1 MRTVETPVGTIGAR
15 HAGMIG
21 GVLVAIAVPLLLG
34 DFLLFLAASG
44 LALGLYGASFDLL
57 YGYTGLLSFGHSV
70 FFGAG
75 AYAATFALD
84 DFGQGVFVGLVAAFL
99 LTALVAVG
107 IGIIAVRVKSHGF
120 VIVTILIALI
130 AQLLAETFT
139 DITGGTDGRIV
150 SVPPVDLPGL
160 GEFSYFDP
168 LFVYYFTLAV
178 LVVSLLVMYQL
189 VNSRMGLV
197 FRMIRE
203 NEQRARML
211 GYNVTVYKLVAFIG
225 SGAFAGIAGV
235 LTVYINGFVDASQFS
250 LIVAGDAIIFTMLGG
265 RATLVGAVIGAVLI
279 EGSSNYVSQ
288 LTDAYPLIIG
298 LLLLVTV
305 VAEPDGLI
313 GLWNRLR
320 NRLTGPDEAQAAGS
334 EVSSQEVAADE

>member
-1 MRTVETPVGTIGAR
+1 MKPIETPLGAVGLR
-15 HAGMIG
+15 HAGVVG
-21 GVLVAIAVPLLLG
+21 ALLVAIAIPLLIG
-34 DFLLFLAASG
+34 DFLLFLAASA

-75 AYAATFALD
+75 AYAATFALN
-84 DFGQGVFVGLVAAFL
+84 DFGQGVFVGLIAAFL

-107 IGIIAVRVKSHGF
+107 LGIIAVRVKSHGF

-139 DITGGTDGRIV
+139 DVTGGTDGLIV
-150 SVPPVDLPGL
+150 SVPPVRLPGL
-160 GEFSYFDP
+160 GEFTFFDP
-168 LFVYYFTLAV
+168 LFVYYFTLVV
-178 LVVSLLVMYQL
+178 LVVSLLFMYRL

-211 GYNVTVYKLVAFIG
+211 GYDVTIYKMVAFIA
-225 SGAFAGIAGV
+225 SGAFAGVAGV
-235 LTVYINGFVDASQFS
+235 LAMYINGFVDASQFS

-279 EGSSNYVSQ
+279 EGSSSYVSQ

-305 VAEPDGLI
+305 VAEPDGLV

-320 NRLTGPDEAQAAGS
+320 DRFTGTDASA
-334 EVSSQEVAADE
+334 QEVAADE